1 MILTQVVISKTPP
14 VNNRFLWLEVTDT
27 GKFNL
32 KAYGTNGWKE
42 VTEAVKGEKGDTG
55 LKGDKGDKGDP
66 GGKGADGT
74 KGDKGDAGLGIKA
87 ITLTKDSTSG
97 EIVSGKATMT
107 DNSTM
112 NITIN
117 TQ

>member
-1 MILTQVVISKTPP
+1 MILTQVIISKTPP
-14 VNNRFLWLEVTDT
+14 VNNRFLWLEITDT

-55 LKGDKGDKGDP
+55 LKGD
-66 GGKGADGT
+66 

>member
-55 LKGDKGDKGDP
+55 LKGDKGDKGD
-66 GGKGADGT
+66 
-74 KGDKGDAGLGIKA
+74 AGLGIKA